1 MPNYMVQYVTM
12 KVVNIAEA
20 KARLSEY
27 LKLVERGETVVLARR
42 NQPIAEIR
50 AVRRRIDRPRPSG
63 LCAGEFEV
71 PESFD
76 EPLPESVLAEFEGK

>member
-1 MPNYMVQYVTM
+1 MVM
-12 KVVNIAEA
+12 KMVNIAEA

-50 AVRRRIDRPRPSG
+50 PVRRRIDRPRPSG

-71 PESFD
+71 PETFD

>member
-42 NQPIAEIR
+42 NQPIAEIKP
-50 AVRRRIDRPRPSG
+50 VRRRIDRPRPSG

>member
-1 MPNYMVQYVTM
+1 M
-12 KVVNIAEA
+12 VNIADA

-42 NQPIAEIR
+42 NRPIAEIKPIR
-50 AVRRRIDRPRPSG
+50 QRIDRPRPSG

-76 EPLPESVLAEFEGK
+76 EPLPESVLADFEGK

>member
-1 MPNYMVQYVTM
+1 MVM
-12 KVVNIAEA
+12 KMVNIADA

-42 NQPIAEIR
+42 NEPIAEIKP
-50 AVRRRIDRPRPSG
+50 VRRRMGRPRPSG

-71 PESFD
+71 PDSFD
-76 EPLPESVLAEFEGK
+76 ESLPESVLAEFEGT

>member
-1 MPNYMVQYVTM
+1 M
-12 KVVNIAEA
+12 KVVNIADA

-42 NQPIAEIR
+42 NQPIAEIKP
-50 AVRRRIDRPRPSG
+50 VRRPIDQPRPSG

-76 EPLPESVLAEFEGK
+76 EPLPESVLAEFEDK

>member
-1 MPNYMVQYVTM
+1 MVM
-12 KVVNIAEA
+12 KKVNIADA
-20 KARLSEY
+20 KAHLSEY

-42 NQPIAEIR
+42 NQPIAEIKP
-50 AVRRRIDRPRPSG
+50 VRRRIVRPRPAA
-63 LCAGEFEV
+63 LCAGDFDV